1 VKMSGPMP
9 PDAMRWTPEVDQRR
23 FPALLIPADPTA
35 AIRVVDLGDD
45 AYAGARKVIGCDL
58 IEKVTVEQ
66 AGLISLDFLLDEE
79 GSPVCRSDAVFN
91 RRATVLG
98 YAVRLAQFTGQYPA
112 PPDVERHDLAVAAAG
127 WKRQVRL
134 YGPVVILGA
143 DERTGDWVPV
153 PERLVEF
160 AAEALDLA
168 KVP

>member
-1 VKMSGPMP
+1 MSGPMP
-9 PDAMRWTPEVDQRR
+9 LDAMRWTPEADQLR

-35 AIRVVDLGDD
+35 PIHLVDLGDD

-79 GSPVCRSDAVFN
+79 GSPECRSDAVFN

-98 YAVRLAQFTGQYPA
+98 YAVKLAQLTGEYPA
-112 PPDVERHDLAVAAAG
+112 PPDLEKHDLAAAAAG
-127 WKRQVRL
+127 WKRQVRM

-143 DERTGDWVPV
+143 DERTGDWVAV

-160 AAEALDLA
+160 AAYALDLEKA
-168 KVP
+168 L